1 MKTRD
6 DSNIVRMPELTDFEM
21 IYSAIGS
28 LLVFYLSM
36 KYSLSGHIDNLHDF
50 PNLQLS
56 IRAEMARDLANEI
69 LRCVDAIEAGM
80 NHPSL
85 KFDF

>member
-1 MKTRD
+1 MKTRN
-6 DSNIVRMPELTDFEM
+6 DSNIGRMPELTEFEM

-28 LLVFYLSM
+28 LIVVDLSM
-36 KYSLSGHIDNLHDF
+36 KDSLSGHIDNPHDF
-50 PNLQLS
+50 PNFQLS

-80 NHPSL
+80 HHPSL
-85 KFDF
+85 RFDF

>member
-36 KYSLSGHIDNLHDF
+36 KYSLSES
-50 PNLQLS
+50 P
-56 IRAEMARDLANEI
+56 R
-69 LRCVDAIEAGM
+69 V
-80 NHPSL
+80 
-85 KFDF
+85 